1 MIMMEKEPIFWKYL
15 EFYPYEDEEDY
26 DGVHN
31 GGIKGISE
39 NAPDEMKEEFEK
51 YQKEMEIAEN
61 RGVKL

>member
-1 MIMMEKEPIFWKYL
+1 MMERPIWWDYV

-26 DGVHN
+26 DGIHN

-39 NAPDEMKEEFEK
+39 NAPDEVKKEFEK

-61 RGVKL
+61 QGIKL